1 MMERFE
7 DLNAVKKKV
16 NQSETGEENSV
27 CPLRAG
33 SDLSKQME
41 IEAVILASRAAKV
54 SLVTVCLP
62 LGQVR
67 VRSSDCVS
75 RGGHC
80 AKGGRPQNTHLAKH
94 SSPWIQLLVEA
105 NWGYFGVLANGGYSR
120 TSHTHPFALSC
131 IVFLCTV
138 TLGDILL
145 RVFSLVKR

>member
-7 DLNAVKKKV
+7 DLNAVKKKKKKEKV

-27 CPLRAG
+27 CPLRAC

-80 AKGGRPQNTHLAKH
+80 AREADRKILTLQNIPQLGFNSWWRPIGAILEYKLTGDTAVPPTLT
-94 SSPWIQLLVEA
+94 LLHCPV
-105 NWGYFGVLANGGYSR
+105 
-120 TSHTHPFALSC
+120 
-131 IVFLCTV
+131 
-138 TLGDILL
+138 
-145 RVFSLVKR
+145 

>member
-1 MMERFE
+1 MYEHHSMMERFQ
-7 DLNAVKKKV
+7 DLNAVKKK
-16 NQSETGEENSV
+16 EEENSV
-27 CPLRAG
+27 CPRRAC

-80 AKGGRPQNTHLAKH
+80 AREADRKILTLQNIPQLGFNSWWRPIGA
-94 SSPWIQLLVEA
+94 
-105 NWGYFGVLANGGYSR
+105 
-120 TSHTHPFALSC
+120 
-131 IVFLCTV
+131 
-138 TLGDILL
+138 ILHCP
-145 RVFSLVKR
+145 V